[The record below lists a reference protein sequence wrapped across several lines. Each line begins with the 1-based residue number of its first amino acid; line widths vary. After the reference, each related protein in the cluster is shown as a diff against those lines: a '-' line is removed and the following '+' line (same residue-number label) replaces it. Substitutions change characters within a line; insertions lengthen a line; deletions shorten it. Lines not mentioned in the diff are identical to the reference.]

1 MKKVSMK
8 KAIREM
14 NVDRQASVK
23 GGALQEVTHRLKTV
37 VVTANRPRP
46 VK

>member
-14 NVDRQASVK
+14 SVDRQACVK
-23 GGALQEVTHRLKTV
+23 GGANNEVTHRIKTV
-37 VVTANRPRP
+37 VVTANRPVRL
-46 VK
+46 K